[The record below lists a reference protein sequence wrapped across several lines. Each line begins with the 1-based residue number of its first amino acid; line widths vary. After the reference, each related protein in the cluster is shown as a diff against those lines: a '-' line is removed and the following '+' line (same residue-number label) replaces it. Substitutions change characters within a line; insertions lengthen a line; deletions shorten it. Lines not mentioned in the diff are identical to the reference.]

1 MHPVLAPVRRTLPS
15 ALSLVPLIVGSLAAQ
30 SPLGNVP
37 IPLPGKLD
45 QFVKSRPAAIRLGKA
60 LFWDEQTGGDG
71 RVACAT
77 CHFKAG
83 VDDRT
88 VNTVNP
94 GPNGLF
100 DGVPSPGGTLTAAH
114 FPIANDNIVGSQG
127 VVRADFIAL
136 DPNNPRSEEHT
147 SELQ

>member
-1 MHPVLAPVRRTLPS
+1 MHLSLAPARKPLPP
-15 ALSLVPLIVGSLAAQ
+15 ALFLFALIAVPLAAQ

-37 IPLPGKLD
+37 IPLPGNLD
-45 QFVKSRPAAIRLGKA
+45 NFVKNRPAAIRLGKA

-114 FPIANDNIVGSQG
+114 FPIPNDNIVGSQG